1 MGVKIREL
9 VIPVRPGRDMSTII
23 EVAARN
29 ELLKGAGHNAARE
42 FFGNLE
48 GALLGGRAE
57 GERPSGTSF
66 PNPNEGG
73 SFSEPPGSEERPR
86 GSS

>member
-1 MGVKIREL
+1 MILGVKVREL

-29 ELLKGAGHNAARE
+29 ELLKSAGHHGARE

-48 GALLGGRAE
+48 GALLGGRSLGQTSSASSQPRE
-57 GERPSGTSF
+57 IVSPSASSK
-66 PNPNEGG
+66 NKG
-73 SFSEPPGSEERPR
+73 SRNAS
-86 GSS
+86 

>member
-1 MGVKIREL
+1 VILGVKVREL

-29 ELLKGAGHNAARE
+29 ELLKRAGHHAARD

-48 GALLGGRAE
+48 GALLGGRSE

-66 PNPNEGG
+66 TNEVV
-73 SFSEPPGSEERPR
+73 SPSEP
-86 GSS
+86 SSDKEGRSSS